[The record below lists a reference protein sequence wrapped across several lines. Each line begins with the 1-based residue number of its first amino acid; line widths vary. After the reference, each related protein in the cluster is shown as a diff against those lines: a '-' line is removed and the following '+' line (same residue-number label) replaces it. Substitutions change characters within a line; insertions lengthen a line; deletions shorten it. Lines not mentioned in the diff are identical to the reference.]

1 MFFSKCMVS
10 VKLEYSAPKC
20 FLQKTV
26 VYSYSTGLCRVKVD
40 QVVLKCFEGQLV
52 PAPVIKA
59 AAGLVGRRSSS
70 GLRNDDDHD
79 DDGDDHDSCDD

>member
-1 MFFSKCMVS
+1 MVS

-20 FLQKTV
+20 FLQKTR

-52 PAPVIKA
+52 PVPVIKA
-59 AAGLVGRRSSS
+59 AAGLVRRRSSS
-70 GLRNDDDHD
+70 GLRNDDDDD
-79 DDGDDHDSCDD
+79 DDGDDDHDACDD